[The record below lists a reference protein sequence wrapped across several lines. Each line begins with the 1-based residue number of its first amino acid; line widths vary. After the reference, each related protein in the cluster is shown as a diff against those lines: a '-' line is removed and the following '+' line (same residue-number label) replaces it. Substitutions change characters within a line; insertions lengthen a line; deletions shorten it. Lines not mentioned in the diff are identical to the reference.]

1 MTVFSSNFEGT
12 KFLIDAGADVKK
24 TFSDG
29 STMLHLAA
37 ETGAAEMVQLLLSSG
52 ADPTIKNNG
61 GLTPLDVAV
70 NYKKLDAIK
79 VLINAGKP

>member
-1 MTVFSSNFEGT
+1 
-12 KFLIDAGADVKK
+12 
-24 TFSDG
+24 
-29 STMLHLAA
+29 MLHLAA
-37 ETGAAEMVQLLLSSG
+37 ETGSAEMVQLLLSSG